1 MQNRNIA
8 VVFFCSIIFFSAMK
22 SHADSGLAEQ
32 INLWT
37 HRLIKTSKVW
47 NAEIFGGNV
56 VIGLI
61 GSGMDTDHFQTINQ
75 VFTNYSED
83 PTNGIDDDQNGF
95 IDDIHGWNFL
105 DQKNQVS
112 KGNGKSTEMMGVIAS
127 NHCAGPIRGLAPYA
141 QIIPLQVG
149 GLENRSEENIIA
161 ATEYALM
168 MGAQV
173 ILFEENV
180 DVKSAGLRNLFQR
193 LADKNVMVVVP
204 AKDIT
209 TDPSNRQSNYHLQRN
224 YPRHVDSKPV
234 NTVIVG
240 ATNSLDQ
247 YSVFAMSG
255 IDVDLAA
262 PGEKVWTTVNME
274 NPEPIAPRSHSGI
287 AAAHVAGALALLISS
302 EPNLTAEQMKE
313 RLMKGIDPGSF
324 PVKSQGR
331 LNLAKLL
338 KL

>member
-22 SHADSGLAEQ
+22 SYADSGLAEQ

-112 KGNGKSTEMMGVIAS
+112 KGNGKSTEMTGVIAS

-149 GLENRSEENIIA
+149 
-161 ATEYALM
+161 
-168 MGAQV
+168 
-173 ILFEENV
+173 
-180 DVKSAGLRNLFQR
+180 
-193 LADKNVMVVVP
+193 
-204 AKDIT
+204 
-209 TDPSNRQSNYHLQRN
+209 
-224 YPRHVDSKPV
+224 
-234 NTVIVG
+234 
-240 ATNSLDQ
+240 
-247 YSVFAMSG
+247 
-255 IDVDLAA
+255 
-262 PGEKVWTTVNME
+262 
-274 NPEPIAPRSHSGI
+274 
-287 AAAHVAGALALLISS
+287 
-302 EPNLTAEQMKE
+302 
-313 RLMKGIDPGSF
+313 
-324 PVKSQGR
+324 
-331 LNLAKLL
+331 
-338 KL
+338 